1 MEYFEHNLN
10 IFNECYE
17 GIIRE
22 VIYHII
28 VSVVVAITII
38 I

>member
-10 IFNECYE
+10 IFNECYQ

-28 VSVVVAITII
+28 VSVVAITII